1 MPYGQG
7 NLYRESYQD
16 ISRADIVK
24 CIVTRTVDLGSQWGA
39 DVQEENGNQYTN
51 VPVLSNVGGSCNA
64 FTVTPLYAGQEVY
77 VLKTAPNRPKFI
89 LGGIFKSEFEEVFS
103 FVPFVPIEKEVDAVC
118 KNDYAIHNQDN
129 QLTLS
134 ASNGVIIKSNGN
146 ARIQLGDEGKFKI
159 SKNGQAGEFILNA
172 TRFLVERKPYFD
184 ELNDKVRHLE
194 ETCDKL
200 IDYVYTLQETIK
212 GVADA
217 AAISLA
223 AAPLTPVGT
232 VFEGLSSAITL
243 NVVPKQT
250 ATEDKH
256 DELVE
261 APLRTTAEHTRDCS
275 KSINYNIL
283 IPK

>member
-1 MPYGQG
+1 MPYGQA

-16 ISRADIVK
+16 VRRADIVK

-51 VPVLSNVGGSCNA
+51 VPVLNTVGGSCNA

-77 VLKTAPNRPKFI
+77 VLKTSPNRPKFI

-103 FVPFVPIEKEVDAVC
+103 FVPFVPIEKEVDAIC
-118 KNDYAIHNQDN
+118 KNDYVVHNQDN

-134 ASNGVIIKSNGN
+134 ASNGIIIKSNGN

-172 TRFLVERKPYFD
+172 ARFLVERKPYFD
-184 ELNDKVRHLE
+184 ELNEKVRHLE

-212 GVADA
+212 SVADGA
-217 AAISLA
+217 ASSLA
-223 AAPLTPVGT
+223 TAPLTPVGA
-232 VFEGLSSAITL
+232 VFGGLSSAITL

-250 ATEDKH
+250 ATEAKH

-261 APLRTTAEHTRDCS
+261 APLRSSAEHTRECS
-275 KSINYNIL
+275 KAINYNVL
-283 IPK
+283 VPK